1 MIDTARPNPFHVA
14 QSQFNTAAD
23 LLGLDDGY
31 RQMLG
36 NCDRELTVRF
46 PVRLDSGRTRVFTG
60 YRVQHDI
67 SRGPAKGGIRFHPD
81 VSLDEV
87 KALAM
92 WMTWKCAVVGIPFG
106 GAKGGVICTPQ
117 EHSPSEL
124 ERITRRFT
132 SDISIL
138 IGPQKDIPA
147 PDVNTN
153 AQVMAWMMDTI
164 SMQAGY
170 SVPAVVTGK
179 PLSIG
184 GSEGRSEATGRGVMI
199 VTLEALRHLGIDP
212 AATTVVVQ
220 GYGNVGANAAKCLAE
235 QGCTIVGLSDVQ
247 GGIYDPRGLDLSVV
261 NAHMAETRTLQHV
274 PGAERLTNEELLSL
288 PCTVLVPA
296 ALENQI
302 TSRNAGTI
310 RARVVAEGANG
321 PTTPEADRILREK
334 GVFLIPD
341 ILANAGGVTV
351 SYFEWVQGLQSFLWR
366 EAEVNARLREIL
378 VRSFAEVL
386 AKSQELDVTM
396 RMGAYVLAVAKVAQA
411 REVRGIYP

>member
-36 NCDRELTVRF
+36 DCDRELTVRF

-92 WMTWKCAVVGIPFG
+92 WMTWKCAVVDIPFG

-117 EHSPSEL
+117 EHSPGEL

-132 SDISIL
+132 SEISIL

-212 AATTVVVQ
+212 A
-220 GYGNVGANAAKCLAE
+220 GHHGGGAGLRQRGRPTPPHAWRSRAARSSASAMC
-235 QGCTIVGLSDVQ
+235 
-247 GGIYDPRGLDLSVV
+247 R
-261 NAHMAETRTLQHV
+261 
-274 PGAERLTNEELLSL
+274 
-288 PCTVLVPA
+288 A
-296 ALENQI
+296 A
-302 TSRNAGTI
+302 STI
-310 RARVVAEGANG
+310 RADWTSRSSMRTWPRRA
-321 PTTPEADRILREK
+321 PCSTCP
-334 GVFLIPD
+334 
-341 ILANAGGVTV
+341 
-351 SYFEWVQGLQSFLWR
+351 
-366 EAEVNARLREIL
+366 AR
-378 VRSFAEVL
+378 S
-386 AKSQELDVTM
+386 
-396 RMGAYVLAVAKVAQA
+396 G
-411 REVRGIYP
+411 